1 MLLPRSPEYTFMK
14 IVFRT
19 LALARYLTLR
29 NQLKDLEK
37 AIGLLSLDQRRA
49 LFALAQKEFANAA
62 AAAVPHLYSSEN
74 NERYSPWGN
83 GTAIALDRIRS
94 DNLPLK
100 LRGIAL
106 WLAVAYHETKD
117 VPYGEMQDLHR
128 SVMRTLRLLK
138 ESVGNVPGAEAQWST
153 RVA

>member
-1 MLLPRSPEYTFMK
+1 MK
-14 IVFRT
+14 FVFRT

-37 AIGLLSLDQRRA
+37 AIGGLSLDQRRA
-49 LFALAQKEFANAA
+49 LYALSQKEFANAA
-62 AAAVPHLYSSEN
+62 ASAVPHLYSSESP
-74 NERYSPWGN
+74 ERYSPWGN
-83 GTAIALDRIRS
+83 GTAIALDRIKS

-117 VPYGEMQDLHR
+117 VPYGEMQDMHR
-128 SVMRTLRLLK
+128 SVLRTVRLLK
-138 ESVGNVPGAEAQWST
+138 ESVGNLPAGDSQWAVT
-153 RVA
+153 KVA

>member
-1 MLLPRSPEYTFMK
+1 MK
-14 IVFRT
+14 FVFRT

-29 NQLKDLEK
+29 NQLRDLEN
-37 AIGLLSLDQRRA
+37 AIKGLSLDQRRA
-49 LFALAQKEFANAA
+49 LFALSQKEFANAA
-62 AAAVPHLYSSEN
+62 ASAVPHLYSSEN
-74 NERYSPWGN
+74 PERYSPWGN
-83 GTAIALDRIRS
+83 GTAIAIDRIKS

-117 VPYGEMQDLHR
+117 VPYSEMQDLHR
-128 SVMRTLRLLK
+128 SVQRAVRLLK
-138 ESVGNVPGAEAQWST
+138 ESVGNSAAQTEGRLAT